1 MPSKNML
8 PKGKRRQSVKQEYR
22 AARTVAQERE
32 AALREA
38 GKDVESLTPHVSPFA
53 GAAGAGDEWA
63 EWRQA
68 SAGGGGT
75 CRCGGMGVPRLYVEP
90 EVEREITVLD
100 DLEAEDGVA

>member
-38 GKDVESLTPHVSPFA
+38 GERRGVIGA
-53 GAAGAGDEWA
+53 GA
-63 EWRQA
+63 
-68 SAGGGGT
+68 
-75 CRCGGMGVPRLYVEP
+75 L
-90 EVEREITVLD
+90 
-100 DLEAEDGVA
+100 